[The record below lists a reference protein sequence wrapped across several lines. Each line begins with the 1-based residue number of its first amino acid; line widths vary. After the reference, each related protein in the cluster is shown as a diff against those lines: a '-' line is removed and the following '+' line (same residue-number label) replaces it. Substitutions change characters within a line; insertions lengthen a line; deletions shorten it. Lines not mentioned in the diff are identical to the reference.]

1 MRVHEKKHRL
11 PSEYYQGEVSV
22 VFTLCLKG
30 DTHAFGDVEFTKTCR
45 EILVAVAEQHRCII
59 PVYCFMPDHQHFIM
73 TGTKPASNVMKAVV
87 AYKQRTGFWMSSN
100 GKAMWW
106 QKDFY
111 DHVIKENE
119 DIRMQV
125 HYILN
130 NPVRKGIVKNWCDYP
145 YSGSIGCSLDDI
157 LLGLL

>member
-1 MRVHEKKHRL
+1 MPFREKKHRL
-11 PSEYYQGEVSV
+11 PPEYYRGQISV
-22 VFTLCLKG
+22 AFTLCLKG
-30 DTHAFGDVEFTKTCR
+30 DAQSIDDMGFIKICG
-45 EILVAVAEQHRCII
+45 EILAVVSLQHGCVV

-73 TGTKPASNVMKAVV
+73 TGTEPASNVMKAVV

-119 DIRMQV
+119 DIKTRAR
-125 HYILN
+125 YILN
-130 NPVRKGIVKNWCDYP
+130 NPVRKGMVKNWCDYP
-145 YSGSIGCSLDDI
+145 YSGSIGCSLDDV
-157 LLGLL
+157 LLGLM